1 MAGGWMI
8 RALHSTLEKY
18 QGGETVHILD
28 ILRGINR
35 DISEKYK
42 FTPLNSIE
50 SCRSHLCILKDELDR
65 ELMTENYGEKS
76 LDDLN
81 ELRKKI
87 DHLEENLEQKMESDF
102 KELKEEIVGVTASVE
117 KIVGLVVL
125 KAQSCFFHNLA
136 FQDEDMTLL
145 KTSIK

>member
-18 QGGETVHILD
+18 QGGDTVHILD
-28 ILRGINR
+28 ILRDINR

-42 FTPLNSIE
+42 LTPLDS
-50 SCRSHLCILKDELDR
+50 SKRCRSHLCILKDELDR
-65 ELMTENYGEKS
+65 ELMTENYCEKS

-81 ELRKKI
+81 ELSKKL
-87 DHLEENLEQKMESDF
+87 DHLQENLEQKMESEW
-102 KELKEEIVGVTASVE
+102 KEIRDEIIEVTASVE

-136 FQDEDMTLL
+136 FQDEEMTLH
-145 KTSIK
+145 KTKIT